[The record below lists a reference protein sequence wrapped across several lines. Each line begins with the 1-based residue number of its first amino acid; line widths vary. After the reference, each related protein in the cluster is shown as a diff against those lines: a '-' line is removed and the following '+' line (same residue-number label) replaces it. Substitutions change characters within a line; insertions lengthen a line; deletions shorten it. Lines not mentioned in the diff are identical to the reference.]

1 MVQWNRLYILGVND
15 LGNGIM
21 YHQNG
26 DYLLPDMGLNEKDK
40 TPLNKYG
47 RMRLRYLQEHRHGLY
62 TRLILSGKLYDDLL
76 ETQKTAQDRV
86 KIITDR
92 MAKAQN
98 INEAMKAKD
107 QMAWVGAMNMI
118 RLQAE
123 EIVLRE
129 LIYS

>member
-1 MVQWNRLYILGVND
+1 
-15 LGNGIM
+15 M

-26 DYLLPDMGLNEKDK
+26 DYLLPDMGLNETDK

-47 RMRLRYLQEHRHGLY
+47 RMRLRYLQEHRPGLY

-92 MAKAQN
+92 MAKAKN
-98 INEAMKAKD
+98 ISEAMKAQD
-107 QMAWVGAMNMI
+107 QMAWIGAMNMI

-123 EIVLRE
+123 EVVLRE

>member
-1 MVQWNRLYILGVND
+1 MN
-15 LGNGIM
+15 IM
-21 YHQNG
+21 YHRNG
-26 DYLLPDMGLNEKDK
+26 GYLLPDMGLNEKDK

-47 RMRLRYLQEHRHGLY
+47 RMRLRYLQEHRPGLY
-62 TRLILSGKLYDDLL
+62 TRLILSGKLYEDLL
-76 ETQKTAQDRV
+76 ETQKAAQDRV
-86 KIITDR
+86 EMITDK

-98 INEAMKAKD
+98 ISEAMKAQD

-123 EIVLRE
+123 EIVLQE

>member
-1 MVQWNRLYILGVND
+1 MS
-15 LGNGIM
+15 IM

-26 DYLLPDMGLNEKDK
+26 DYLLPDMGMNETDK

-47 RMRLRYLQEHRHGLY
+47 RMRLRYLQEHRPGLY
-62 TRLILSGKLYDDLL
+62 TRLILSGKLYEDLL

-86 KIITDR
+86 EMITDR

-98 INEAMKAKD
+98 ISEGMKAQD
-107 QMAWVGAMNMI
+107 QMAWIGAMNMI

-123 EIVLRE
+123 EIVLQE

>member
-1 MVQWNRLYILGVND
+1 MN
-15 LGNGIM
+15 IM
-21 YHQNG
+21 YHQNA
-26 DYLLPDMGLNEKDK
+26 DYLLPDMGLNETDK

-47 RMRLRYLQEHRHGLY
+47 RMRLRYLQEHRPGLY
-62 TRLILSGKLYDDLL
+62 TRLILSGKLYEDLL
-76 ETQKTAQDRV
+76 DIQKAAQKRME
-86 KIITDR
+86 IITEK

-123 EIVLRE
+123 EVVLRE

>member
-1 MVQWNRLYILGVND
+1 MS
-15 LGNGIM
+15 IM
-21 YHQNG
+21 YHRNG
-26 DYLLPDMGLNEKDK
+26 DYLLPDMELNETDK

-47 RMRLRYLQEHRHGLY
+47 RMRLRYLQEHRPGLY
-62 TRLILSGKLYDDLL
+62 TRLILSGKLYEDLL
-76 ETQKTAQDRV
+76 DIQKAAQKRME
-86 KIITDR
+86 IITEK

>member
-1 MVQWNRLYILGVND
+1 MN
-15 LGNGIM
+15 IM

-26 DYLLPDMGLNEKDK
+26 DYLLPDMGLNETDK

-47 RMRLRYLQEHRHGLY
+47 RMRLRYLQEHRPGRY
-62 TRLILSGKLYDDLL
+62 TRLILSGELYEDLL
-76 ETQKTAQDRV
+76 ETQKAAQDRV
-86 KIITDR
+86 EIITDK

-98 INEAMKAKD
+98 ISEGMKAQD
-107 QMAWVGAMNMI
+107 QMTWIGAMNMI

-123 EIVLRE
+123 EIILQE

>member
-1 MVQWNRLYILGVND
+1 MS
-15 LGNGIM
+15 IM
-21 YHQNG
+21 YHRNG
-26 DYLLPDMGLNEKDK
+26 DYLLPNMGLNETDK

-47 RMRLRYLQEHRHGLY
+47 RMRLRYLQEHRPGLY
-62 TRLILSGKLYDDLL
+62 TRLILSGKLYEDLL
-76 ETQKTAQDRV
+76 DIQKAAQKRME
-86 KIITDR
+86 IITEK

-123 EIVLRE
+123 EVVLRE

>member
-1 MVQWNRLYILGVND
+1 MS
-15 LGNGIM
+15 IM
-21 YHQNG
+21 YHRNG
-26 DYLLPDMGLNEKDK
+26 DYLLLDMGLNETDK

-47 RMRLRYLQEHRHGLY
+47 RMRLRYLQEHRPGLY
-62 TRLILSGKLYDDLL
+62 TRLILSGKLYEDLL
-76 ETQKTAQDRV
+76 ETQKAAQDRV
-86 KIITDR
+86 EIITDK

-98 INEAMKAKD
+98 ISEAMKAQD

-123 EIVLRE
+123 EIVLQE

>member
-1 MVQWNRLYILGVND
+1 MS
-15 LGNGIM
+15 IM
-21 YHQNG
+21 YHRNG

-47 RMRLRYLQEHRHGLY
+47 RMRLRYLQEHRPGLY
-62 TRLILSGKLYDDLL
+62 TRLILSGKLYEDLL
-76 ETQKTAQDRV
+76 ETQKMAQDRV
-86 KIITDR
+86 VIITDK

-98 INEAMKAKD
+98 ISEAMKAQD

-123 EIVLRE
+123 EIILQE
-129 LIYS
+129 LIYN

>member
-1 MVQWNRLYILGVND
+1 MS
-15 LGNGIM
+15 IM

-26 DYLLPDMGLNEKDK
+26 DYLLPDMGMNETDK

-47 RMRLRYLQEHRHGLY
+47 RMRLRYLQEHRPGLY
-62 TRLILSGKLYDDLL
+62 TRLILSGKLYEDLL
-76 ETQKTAQDRV
+76 ETQKAAQDRV
-86 KIITDR
+86 EIITDK

-98 INEAMKAKD
+98 ISEAMKAQD

-123 EIVLRE
+123 EIVLQE

>member
-1 MVQWNRLYILGVND
+1 MS
-15 LGNGIM
+15 IM

-26 DYLLPDMGLNEKDK
+26 DYLLPDMGLNETDK
-40 TPLNKYG
+40 TSLNKYG
-47 RMRLRYLQEHRHGLY
+47 RMRLRYLQEHRPGLY
-62 TRLILSGKLYDDLL
+62 TRLILSGKLYEDLL

-86 KIITDR
+86 EIITDK

-98 INEAMKAKD
+98 ISEAMKAQD

-123 EIVLRE
+123 EIILQE
-129 LIYS
+129 LIYN

>member
-1 MVQWNRLYILGVND
+1 MS
-15 LGNGIM
+15 IM

-26 DYLLPDMGLNEKDK
+26 DYLLPDMGLNETGK

-47 RMRLRYLQEHRHGLY
+47 RMRMRYLQEHRPGLY
-62 TRLILSGKLYDDLL
+62 TRLILSGKLYEDLL
-76 ETQKTAQDRV
+76 DIQKAAQKRME
-86 KIITDR
+86 IITEK

-98 INEAMKAKD
+98 INEVMKAKD

-123 EIVLRE
+123 EVVLRE

>member
-1 MVQWNRLYILGVND
+1 MN
-15 LGNGIM
+15 IM

-26 DYLLPDMGLNEKDK
+26 DYLLPDMGLNETDK

-47 RMRLRYLQEHRHGLY
+47 RMRFRYLQEHRPGLY
-62 TRLILSGKLYDDLL
+62 TRLILSGKLYEDLL
-76 ETQKTAQDRV
+76 GVQKMAQDRV
-86 KIITDR
+86 EIITIKMTEAQDISET
-92 MAKAQN
+92 MKAQ
-98 INEAMKAKD
+98 D

-123 EIVLRE
+123 EIVLQE

>member
-1 MVQWNRLYILGVND
+1 MNIT
-15 LGNGIM
+15 

-26 DYLLPDMGLNEKDK
+26 DYLLPDMGLNETDK
-40 TPLNKYG
+40 TQLNKYG
-47 RMRLRYLQEHRHGLY
+47 RMRLRHLQEHRPGLY

-76 ETQKTAQDRV
+76 ETQKMAQDRV

-107 QMAWVGAMNMI
+107 LMAWVGAMNMI

>member
-1 MVQWNRLYILGVND
+1 MS
-15 LGNGIM
+15 IM
-21 YHQNG
+21 YHHNG
-26 DYLLPDMGLNEKDK
+26 DYLLPDMGLNETDK

-47 RMRLRYLQEHRHGLY
+47 RMRLRYLQEHRPGLY
-62 TRLILSGKLYDDLL
+62 TRLILSGKLYEELL
-76 ETQKTAQDRV
+76 ETQKAAQDRV
-86 KIITDR
+86 EIITDK

-98 INEAMKAKD
+98 ISEAMKAQD

-123 EIVLRE
+123 EIVLQE

>member
-1 MVQWNRLYILGVND
+1 MS
-15 LGNGIM
+15 IM

-26 DYLLPDMGLNEKDK
+26 DYLLPDMGMNETDK

-47 RMRLRYLQEHRHGLY
+47 RMRMRYLQEHRPGLY
-62 TRLILSGKLYDDLL
+62 TRLILSGKLYEDLL

-86 KIITDR
+86 EMITDK

-98 INEAMKAKD
+98 ISEGMKVQD
-107 QMAWVGAMNMI
+107 QMAWIGAMNMI

-123 EIVLRE
+123 EIILQE

>member
-1 MVQWNRLYILGVND
+1 MNV
-15 LGNGIM
+15 M

-26 DYLLPDMGLNEKDK
+26 DYLLPDMGLNETDK

-47 RMRLRYLQEHRHGLY
+47 RMRLRYLQEHRPGFY
-62 TRLILSGKLYDDLL
+62 TRLILSGKLYEDLL
-76 ETQKTAQDRV
+76 ETQKTALARV
-86 KIITDR
+86 EMITDK

-98 INEAMKAKD
+98 ISEGMKAQD
-107 QMAWVGAMNMI
+107 QMAWIGAMNMI

-123 EIVLRE
+123 EVVLRE

>member
-1 MVQWNRLYILGVND
+1 MNV
-15 LGNGIM
+15 M

-26 DYLLPDMGLNEKDK
+26 DYLLPDMGLNETDK

-47 RMRLRYLQEHRHGLY
+47 RMRLRHLQEHRPGLY
-62 TRLILSGKLYDDLL
+62 TRLILSGKLYEELL
-76 ETQKTAQDRV
+76 ETQKAAQDRV
-86 KIITDR
+86 EIITDK

-98 INEAMKAKD
+98 ISEAMKAQD
-107 QMAWVGAMNMI
+107 QMAWVGAMNII

-123 EIVLRE
+123 EIVLQE

>member
-1 MVQWNRLYILGVND
+1 MS
-15 LGNGIM
+15 IM

-26 DYLLPDMGLNEKDK
+26 DYLLPNMGLNETDK

-47 RMRLRYLQEHRHGLY
+47 RMRLRYLQEHRPGLY
-62 TRLILSGKLYDDLL
+62 TRLILSGKLYEELL
-76 ETQKTAQDRV
+76 ETQKAAQDRV
-86 KIITDR
+86 EIITDK

-98 INEAMKAKD
+98 ISEAMKAQD

-123 EIVLRE
+123 EIVLQE

>member
-1 MVQWNRLYILGVND
+1 MS
-15 LGNGIM
+15 IM

-26 DYLLPDMGLNEKDK
+26 DYLLPGMGLNEKDK

-47 RMRLRYLQEHRHGLY
+47 RMRLRYLQEHRPGLY
-62 TRLILSGKLYDDLL
+62 TRLILSGKLYEDLL
-76 ETQKTAQDRV
+76 ETQKTAHDRV
-86 KIITDR
+86 VIITDK

-98 INEAMKAKD
+98 ISEAMKAQD

-118 RLQAE
+118 HLQAE
-123 EIVLRE
+123 EIVLQE

>member
-1 MVQWNRLYILGVND
+1 MS
-15 LGNGIM
+15 IM

-26 DYLLPDMGLNEKDK
+26 DYLLPDMGLNETDK

-47 RMRLRYLQEHRHGLY
+47 RMRLRYLQEHRPGLY
-62 TRLILSGKLYDDLL
+62 TRLILSGKLYEDLL

-86 KIITDR
+86 VIITDK

-98 INEAMKAKD
+98 ISEAMKAQD

-123 EIVLRE
+123 EIVLQE